1 MSERGDDKPI
11 AAKEPVAP
19 TQVATPAVPHMPV
32 YMSAIYI
39 AASVLMWSTRG
50 LSMYFIS
57 ANTQQ
62 IQGSLGATLTETSW
76 VIAAYMAP
84 YASLTILL
92 VKIRT
97 QFGLRRF
104 AEIAIAIF
112 LVSSLLHLLVYD
124 IWSAIPIRFIAGA
137 AAAPVSTIGFLYML
151 EAFPPAK
158 KMTWGLSLALT
169 CSAAAGPFAR
179 VISPMLF
186 DIGQWQQLYMVEIGL
201 SLAAFAVV
209 YVLPMT
215 QVPRAKVLHWLD
227 FVAYGLIAIGFGLLA
242 VILVQG
248 KNYWWFEAPWIG
260 VCLAISIAALACAA
274 AIELNREQPL
284 MNLHWLFSPE
294 ILRFTLILFVFRIVL
309 AEQTTGAVG
318 LFQAFGLQDG
328 QSQGLYLIILAA
340 SLAGGLVCGMW
351 MSLERV
357 STIFGLALIF
367 IAMGAYMDSHAT
379 NLTRP
384 HNAYLSQALI
394 AFGGALF
401 LPPAMLTGIT
411 KALKQGPTYMT
422 SFIVIF
428 LFTQNIGGLIGSAV
442 FSTFIAIRE
451 KYHSAHLVEQ
461 LVMSNPLV
469 AQRVQALSGT
479 YSKVLADQGL
489 TKAEG
494 LALLGQQVTREATV
508 MAYNDAFLAISV
520 IAVVSLGCLIAYRI
534 YESMQIRRHPEV
546 TTVS

>member
-1 MSERGDDKPI
+1 MSDRSDDKPTATNEPPSTAQ
-11 AAKEPVAP
+11 AAA
-19 TQVATPAVPHMPV
+19 PAVPHMPV

-62 IQGSLGATLTETSW
+62 IQGSLGATLAETSW
-76 VIAAYMAP
+76 LIAAYMAP

-112 LVSSLLHLLVYD
+112 LASSLLHLLVYD

-158 KMTWGLSLALT
+158 KMTRGLSLALT

-201 SLAAFAVV
+201 SLAAFSVV

-260 VCLAISIAALACAA
+260 VCLAISIAALACAV
-274 AIELNREQPL
+274 AIEVNREQPL

-328 QSQGLYLIILAA
+328 QSQGLYLVILAA

-367 IAMGAYMDSHAT
+367 IAVGAFMDSHAT

-401 LPPAMLTGIT
+401 LPPAMLTGIS
-411 KALKQGPTYMT
+411 KAMKQGPTYMT

-442 FSTFIAIRE
+442 FSTFISIRE

-461 LVMSNPLV
+461 LVMSNPVV
-469 AQRVQALSGT
+469 AQRVQALSGS

-494 LALLGQQVTREATV
+494 LVLLGQQVTREATV
-508 MAYNDAFLAISV
+508 LSYNDAFLAISV
-520 IAVVSLGCLIAYRI
+520 IAVFSLGCLIAYRLF
-534 YESMQIRRHPEV
+534 ENMQIRRHPEV
-546 TTVS
+546 TAS

>member
-1 MSERGDDKPI
+1 
-11 AAKEPVAP
+11 
-19 TQVATPAVPHMPV
+19 
-32 YMSAIYI
+32 
-39 AASVLMWSTRG
+39 
-50 LSMYFIS
+50 
-57 ANTQQ
+57 
-62 IQGSLGATLTETSW
+62 
-76 VIAAYMAP
+76 
-84 YASLTILL
+84 
-92 VKIRT
+92 
-97 QFGLRRF
+97 
-104 AEIAIAIF
+104 
-112 LVSSLLHLLVYD
+112 
-124 IWSAIPIRFIAGA
+124 
-137 AAAPVSTIGFLYML
+137 
-151 EAFPPAK
+151 
-158 KMTWGLSLALT
+158 
-169 CSAAAGPFAR
+169 
-179 VISPMLF
+179 
-186 DIGQWQQLYMVEIGL
+186 
-201 SLAAFAVV
+201 
-209 YVLPMT
+209 
-215 QVPRAKVLHWLD
+215 
-227 FVAYGLIAIGFGLLA
+227 
-242 VILVQG
+242 
-248 KNYWWFEAPWIG
+248 
-260 VCLAISIAALACAA
+260 LACAA

-294 ILRFTLILFVFRIVL
+294 ILRFTLILFVLRIVL

-367 IAMGAYMDSHAT
+367 IAMGAYMDSHAS

-461 LVMSNPLV
+461 LVMSNPVV

-520 IAVVSLGCLIAYRI
+520 IAVASLGCLIAYRI
-534 YESMQIRRHPEV
+534 YENMQIRRHPEV
-546 TTVS
+546 TTVR